1 MKVSFCNY
9 KLKKIPKIAPYF
21 FAFLFL
27 FLFPLLDSYKNLN
40 SSPRDS
46 SNPRQTSEA
55 KEFRRKLVQI
65 FSEQNKDYFRP
76 DEIKIKKDN
85 KGELWLLET
94 GRKPALTLRH
104 LNRNSAWYLP
114 LRALGPLAHSFD
126 FAFDRLNEP
135 WLVWIESDSM
145 DHLWLTSPALNRL
158 IMIDSGPAFSLTS
171 PSISIDST
179 GLIWIFWAKS
189 FQGLEQ
195 IFVSRFSDS
204 VFPLPEILFPN
215 EELPCLMPASY
226 TDNSGRLWLAWSAYD
241 GSSYD
246 VFISSYD
253 GQNWSRPIKIS
264 SSPEADL
271 LPRFFPSP
279 TGDLILCWWQAGKP
293 SSCLWLMEKRNNK
306 WQKPEILWSDSG
318 LIKNYEI
325 IASENDFTLFLTKER
340 GNFLYVLP
348 RRKADQKEKKETGSD
363 LISSSPFL
371 SFNRNDDAYI
381 AFGDSVTSGLIKTSL
396 DPELYYYNG
405 YPTRLE
411 LKLETEYGAG
421 EVHNEGLDGELTLQG
436 VSRLPV
442 VLNQYNARYLL
453 LMEGFNDVIF
463 TSISLDTII
472 FNLQTMINQARQKGV
487 FPLLATITPRRDSI
501 WYQPLYRQRHLALN
515 DRIRQLAPAMKV
527 PLVDQY
533 AAMENYPAADGGL
546 LSLLSVD
553 LKHPN
558 EKGYEV
564 IAETWFKEIQVF
576 PFPPQNLKV
585 VRRDFVWEA
594 KFIRFLNL
602 PEFLPDQT
610 QNGSGNF
617 ISWEANPK
625 TKNLPLLA
633 GYRLYRKKTSDS
645 DSAYALIATIKD
657 NLHYLDKNVILSLQY
672 SYLVSAYRTDGV
684 EGPAAGP
691 VIR

>member
-1 MKVSFCNY
+1 MKVCLCDY
-9 KLKKIPKIAPYF
+9 KLKKGLRISLYF
-21 FAFLFL
+21 LAFFFLFH
-27 FLFPLLDSYKNLN
+27 FPLLDSHKNLS
-40 SSPRDS
+40 SSPRNS
-46 SNPRQTSEA
+46 SNPRPSSET
-55 KEFRRKLVQI
+55 KELRQKLVQI
-65 FSEQNKDYFRP
+65 FSEKGKEYFRP
-76 DEIKIKKDN
+76 EEIKIKRDI
-85 KGELWLLET
+85 KGELWLLELSK
-94 GRKPALTLRH
+94 KPALTLRQLH
-104 LNRNSAWYLP
+104 RNSGWYLP
-114 LRALGPLAHSFD
+114 LETLSPLAHSFD
-126 FAFDRLNEP
+126 FAFDHLNEP

-145 DHLWLTSPALNRL
+145 DRLWLTSPALNRL

-189 FQGLEQ
+189 FQGLDR

-204 VFPLPEILFPN
+204 FLSSPEILFQS
-215 EELPCLMPASY
+215 EKSPCFMPASY
-226 TDNSGRLWLAWSAYD
+226 LDNSGRLWLAWSAYD
-241 GSSYD
+241 GSNYE

-253 GQNWSRPIKIS
+253 GLNWCHPIKIS

-271 LPRFFPSP
+271 LPRFFPSR
-279 TGDLILCWWQAGKP
+279 TGDLIICWWQAGRP
-293 SSCLWLMEKRNNK
+293 SSCLWIMEKRNNK

-318 LIKNYEI
+318 LIKNYGI
-325 IASENDFTLFLTKER
+325 IESENDLTLFLTK
-340 GNFLYVLP
+340 GGKNFLYVLP
-348 RRKADQKEKKETGSD
+348 GRKADQKEEKETESD

-381 AFGDSVTSGLIKTSL
+381 AFGDSITSGLIKTSL
-396 DPELYYYNG
+396 DPEQYYYNG

-411 LKLETEYGAG
+411 LKLETEYGSG
-421 EVHNEGLDGELTLQG
+421 EVYNEGVDGELTLQG
-436 VSRLPV
+436 VSRLPA

-463 TSISLDTII
+463 ANISLDTII
-472 FNLQTMINQARQKGV
+472 FNLQTMIRQAWQKGV
-487 FPLLATITPRRDSI
+487 FTLLATITPRRDYI
-501 WYQPLYRQRHLALN
+501 WYQPLYQQRHLALN

-558 EKGYEV
+558 EKGYQL
-564 IAETWFKEIQVF
+564 IAETWFREIQAF
-576 PFPPQNLKV
+576 PFPPQNLKA

-594 KFIRFLNL
+594 KFIRILNQ
-602 PEFLPDQT
+602 PEFSPDQT

-625 TKNLPLLA
+625 IKNPTFLA
-633 GYRLYRKKTSDS
+633 GYRLYRKRASDS

-657 NLHYLDKNVILSLQY
+657 NLHYLDKKVNISLQY